1 MGVVNV
7 SGRLSLLRV
16 HDRGTK
22 FGPPNDQVDVEVIV
36 AFANRPNEFFGFQLR
51 QDANAPV
58 REGML
63 GLLRDGFNHNW
74 VVNLDFDQQPNRRNS
89 VLFRVW
95 LTKPPNPGPG
105 GGGIGGGGVVVD
117 RTTQRSRARSAKAAK
132 AAKPRAPAKKVRAL
146 KGRTR

>member
-1 MGVVNV
+1 MGVVNM
-7 SGRLSLLRV
+7 SGRLNLLRV

-22 FGPPNDQVDVEVIV
+22 FGPPSDQIDVEVVIG
-36 AFANRPNEFFGFQLR
+36 FQNRPNDFFGFQLR

-74 VVNLDFDQQPNRRNS
+74 IVHVDFDQQANRHNS

-95 LTKPPNPGPG
+95 LTKPATGPG
-105 GGGIGGGGVVVD
+105 GVFGGGVA
-117 RTTQRSRARSAKAAK
+117 TAGTSAKSAK
-132 AAKPRAPAKKVRAL
+132 TAKKAKQAKTAKSKSASSRR
-146 KGRTR
+146 RT